1 MDRTKLWRVTE
12 ELPENMA
19 KDPVKPETYK
29 LARKYA
35 TDIEIQIRDALYPIY
50 DDKVATAL
58 PEELRLVAIF
68 NATVL

>member
-1 MDRTKLWRVTE
+1 
-12 ELPENMA
+12 MA

-50 DDKVATAL
+50 DEKVATAL